1 MILSHID
8 RFDYVP
14 TRVYWNN
21 KMFSF
26 VFKRVWMYWAMHQCW
41 TVKRHA
47 ERCHHMVQLN
57 TPITCKAHLAVTLDH
72 PHRFQK
78 YSLFLMFIKANQ
90 YVKFRPRKRAK
101 KPTSPSA
108 GKDNFVR
115 FTNFQFS
122 NLSKE
127 QTTCTLWKLCVSHRT
142 TEYIHN
148 LVLFC
153 SIARVQLFN
162 KIMV

>member
-47 ERCHHMVQLN
+47 ERCHHVVQLN
-57 TPITCKAHLAVTLDH
+57 TPITCNAHLAVTLDH
-72 PHRFQK
+72 PQRFQK
-78 YSLFLMFIKANQ
+78 YSLSLMFIKANP

-101 KPTSPSA
+101 NPPVHPREKTILLGLPIF
-108 GKDNFVR
+108 NFPI
-115 FTNFQFS
+115 
-122 NLSKE
+122 SKSE
-127 QTTCTLWKLCVSHRT
+127 LYCENYMCLT
-142 TEYIHN
+142 
-148 LVLFC
+148 
-153 SIARVQLFN
+153 VQLNISMTWYCFVQLIN
-162 KIMV
+162 KMMV